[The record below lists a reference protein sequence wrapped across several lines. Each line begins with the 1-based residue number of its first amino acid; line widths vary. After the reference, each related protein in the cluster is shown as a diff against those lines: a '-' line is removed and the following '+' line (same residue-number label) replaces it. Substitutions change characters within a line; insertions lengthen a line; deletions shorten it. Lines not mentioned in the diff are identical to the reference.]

1 MSQTVGYSPVGST
14 GALVDQADIVV
25 TENKKEGS
33 TVSNLDMQHVLDSK
47 HKPSNSRL
55 SITRSLGSS
64 NRKDSSIDRLVPI
77 MIEHTK

>member
-47 HKPSNSRL
+47 HKASNSRL

-64 NRKDSSIDRLVPI
+64 NRKDSIDRLVPI